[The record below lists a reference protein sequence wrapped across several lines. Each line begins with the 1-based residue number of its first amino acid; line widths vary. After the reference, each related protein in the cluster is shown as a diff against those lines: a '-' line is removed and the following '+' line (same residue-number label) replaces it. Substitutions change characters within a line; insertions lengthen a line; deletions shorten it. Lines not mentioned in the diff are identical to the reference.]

1 MAFVILQ
8 PMNSSSFNRS
18 PILPEPIRTALIR
31 LAPILNA
38 TGAPWVLGGSCSLA
52 LHGVPVTPQDLD
64 IATDRE
70 GAYQIGEALRKV
82 AQEIRPVQWGESERI
97 RSHYG
102 QYRIGDVQVDVIG
115 AAELREGDNW
125 TPAKLPSEWEVELVA
140 VPGADLSVPAFTLQ
154 HELVAYRRLQR
165 EVKAQLIEE
174 QLQSGGHAVQA
185 R

>member
-1 MAFVILQ
+1 
-8 PMNSSSFNRS
+8 MNPSSALNRS
-18 PILPEPIRTALIR
+18 ISIPEPIRIALIR

-52 LHGVPVTPQDLD
+52 LHGVPVTPHDLD
-64 IATDRE
+64 IVTDRE
-70 GAYQIGEALRKV
+70 GAYRIGEALRKV
-82 AQEIRPVQWGESERI
+82 AQELRTVQWGEGERI

-115 AAELREGDNW
+115 AAELRGDDGW
-125 TPAKLPSEWEVELVA
+125 MPAQPPAEWGAEMVA

-165 EVKAQLIEE
+165 EAKARLIEE
-174 QLQSGGHAVQA
+174 LLRSRDPTVIG
-185 R
+185 